1 MRPNDEPQ
9 PETQVEHSGP
19 PLCYA
24 CFECGS
30 EATTEHHVVPQSR
43 GGVKTVPLCDECHG
57 KAHGRRMATRD
68 LTREALGRKRQAGE
82 RIGTVPFGKLLA
94 DDGVTLRDDAAEVRV
109 IARMVQMRKQGMTFR
124 EISDRLNADGIPT
137 KKRKGKWQHTTVR
150 GIIRSA

>member
-1 MRPNDEPQ
+1 MSKP
-9 PETQVEHSGP
+9 QVERSP
-19 PLCYA
+19 EPDCSA

-30 EATTEHHVVPQSR
+30 EATTKHHVVPRSR

-68 LTREALGRKRQAGE
+68 LTREAIARKRQAGE
-82 RIGTVPFGKLLA
+82 RIGTVPFGKVLA
-94 DDGVTLRDDAAEVRV
+94 DDGQTLMDDATEVRV
-109 IARMVQMRKQGMTFR
+109 ISRIVQMRKQGMTFR